1 MGLTEGQAH
10 GGGRVEMVDGDA
22 AGEEGG
28 REAGG
33 GEGSGMKVKRGFD
46 PVYYQRWIWACV
58 VGLLDHMDWTIF

>member
-28 REAGG
+28 REGRRRWRWRVNVGG
-33 GEGSGMKVKRGFD
+33 LTLGF
-46 PVYYQRWIWACV
+46 I
-58 VGLLDHMDWTIF
+58 

>member
-33 GEGSGMKVKRGFD
+33 GEGSGMKVN
-46 PVYYQRWIWACV
+46 
-58 VGLLDHMDWTIF
+58 VGLTPFIIKGGYGLV

>member
-46 PVYYQRWIWACV
+46 PVLTKERGKWA
-58 VGLLDHMDWTIF
+58 